1 MSEIETSNHETEP
14 PNHTENPSGTGY
26 RAETGAE
33 TATRTGI
40 EHPTVP
46 KSAVHVDDVIPIDVA
61 PGIVRRRLAGT
72 EYARGWLIDFAP
84 GTEWPE
90 VDVHTTEE
98 RYYVLSGE
106 VIEGSERHPAGT
118 YVVFAPGSRHRP
130 RSETGARMLGISM
143 TPGSTAR

>member
-1 MSEIETSNHETEP
+1 MSETES
-14 PNHTENPSGTGY
+14 PS
-26 RAETGAE
+26 
-33 TATRTGI
+33 
-40 EHPTVP
+40 VP
-46 KSAVHVDDVIPIDVA
+46 DSALKSAVHVDDVAPMDVA

-118 YVVFAPGSRHRP
+118 YVVFAPGTRHRP

-143 TPGSTAR
+143 TPAPTA